1 MLFKGSSKFYQI
13 MSQPQFTPQEIASL
27 QIAYQEAIYEVY
39 FAQEIIQLSIGE
51 HNLALDRL
59 LSKHDASSWALIT
72 AYNPYSQSLSA
83 AENQQR
89 HQSFQ
94 EFLPTLNLTIFDA
107 VGKDKDGVWT
117 PEPSVWIVGI
127 ELIKAIALGRKF
139 QQNAI
144 VYGELGKP
152 IQLIWL

>member
-13 MSQPQFTPQEIASL
+13 MSQPQFTEQEIASL
-27 QIAYQEAIYEVY
+27 QMAYQEAIYEVY
-39 FAQEIIQLSIGE
+39 FGQEIIQLSIGK
-51 HNLALDRL
+51 HNLALDGL
-59 LSKHDASSWALIT
+59 LSKHDGSSWALIT
-72 AYNPYSQSLSA
+72 AHNPYSQSLSA
-83 AENQQR
+83 RENQQR
-89 HQSFQ
+89 HQSFR
-94 EFLPTLNLTIFDA
+94 EFLLTLNLTIFDA

-117 PEPSVWIVGI
+117 PELSVLIVSI